1 MKEWFSRKRGIC
13 FFLVLSVLI
22 AAVTLGIK
30 TRKDMLPLPAS
41 LSELVKEV
49 ARPILV
55 DRYDNPLTVTF
66 TNHWNASP
74 LNLHEIPDQLKNLFL
89 FSEDRRFFT
98 HRGVDWMARIN
109 ALVQNLGS
117 SGTLRGASTITEQ
130 VVRMIHPRTRS
141 LWSKWVEGFEAI
153 ALERQNTKTAILEF
167 YLNQVPYAS
176 NRRGVSQAALFY
188 FNRSLDTLNLKEMM
202 ALAVLVR
209 APSSYDL
216 RENSGRIQPVLERLG
231 RSLVDQGVISPLEY
245 ERVAKAD
252 FQLEAPGL
260 FVDAGHFARFAF
272 QSLKSG
278 SGSPGNEAISYM
290 DSSPLYGTEG
300 APARIKTTLDAP
312 LQSFVQTAMETRVGE
327 LQKRGVTGGG
337 CLVVNNSNRE
347 ILAWVCVGDDDSYL
361 INSVLVPRQPGSTL
375 KPFLYALA
383 LEKGW
388 TAATMI
394 LDAPLSNPVGTGL
407 HTFHNYSRRHYG
419 PVTLRQALGNSLN
432 IPAVKAVEFTG
443 GEAFLSTLGNLGI
456 QSLHRHPDFYGD
468 GLALGNGEVSLYEM
482 VQAYASLAGDG
493 IFSPLVWRKDRLDDQ
508 KKTRVFPGDVA
519 SIIGN
524 ILSDSEAR
532 ALEFGRGS
540 LLNFPVETAVKTGT
554 SNDYKD
560 AWTLGFNHAY
570 TVGVWMGNLD
580 GRPMDGVTGSI
591 GPAMVVRSLFAHL
604 NRKGSTAPLYLSSS
618 LIRKKVVIDNQNREH
633 SYDEWFIP
641 GTGPGE
647 GQDLEACGSGDNLDE
662 SDGGFKDG
670 VAGLGI
676 SEDLAT
682 DVRRD
687 RIGFLQPV
695 NGLEMAMDPRI
706 PDSDQAFEFL
716 LAGVEPLDRV
726 EWFLDGNSLGVT
738 LGGRFL
744 WHLEPG
750 SHLVHAHVHKPKGQ
764 DRNHRVRFKVKK
776 GSGNSL
782 LQPPVANRKR

>member
-1 MKEWFSRKRGIC
+1 MFFWKRGLW
-13 FFLVLSVLI
+13 FFLVLLVFI
-22 AAVTLGIK
+22 AAVTLGVK

-41 LSELVKEV
+41 LSELMKEV
-49 ARPILV
+49 ARPTLV
-55 DRYDNPLTVTF
+55 DRYDNPLTVTY
-66 TNHWNASP
+66 TNQWNTSP
-74 LNLHEIPDQLKNLFL
+74 LNLHEIPDQLKSLFL

-98 HRGVDWMARIN
+98 HRGVDWLARLN

-117 SGTLRGASTITEQ
+117 SATVRGASTITEQ
-130 VVRMIHPRTRS
+130 VVRMVHPRPRN

-153 ALERQNTKTAILEF
+153 ALERQNTKAAILEF

-188 FNRSLDTLNLKEMM
+188 FNRSLETLNLKEMM

-216 RENSGRIQPVLERLG
+216 RQNPGRIQPVLERLG
-231 RSLVDQGVISPLEY
+231 CSLVDQELISPLEF
-245 ERVAKAD
+245 ERAVKAG
-252 FQLEAPGL
+252 FQLEPPGL
-260 FVDAGHFARFAF
+260 FVDASHFARFALE
-272 QSLKSG
+272 SLKSC
-278 SGSPGNEAISYM
+278 SGPSRNEAPPCF
-290 DSSPLYGTEG
+290 DSSHLYGAQG
-300 APARIKTTLDAP
+300 IPARIKTTLDAS
-312 LQSFVQTAMETRVGE
+312 LQNFAQTTMDARVAE

-337 CLVVNNSNRE
+337 CLVVNNTTRE

-375 KPFLYALA
+375 KPLLYALA

-432 IPAVKAVEFTG
+432 IPAVKAVGFTG

-456 QSLHRHPDFYGD
+456 QSLTRHPDFYGD

-493 IFSPLVWRKDRLDDQ
+493 VFSPLVWRKDRLDDQ
-508 KKTRVFPGDVA
+508 KNTRVFSGEVA

-604 NRKGSTAPLYLSSS
+604 NRKGSTAPLYLSPS
-618 LIRKKVVIDNQNREH
+618 LIRKKVVVDNHNRGR
-633 SYDEWFIP
+633 SYDEWFVP
-641 GTGPGE
+641 GTGPWE
-647 GQDLEACGSGDNLDE
+647 DQNLKAKGSGYNYGEND
-662 SDGGFKDG
+662 DGLKDG
-670 VAGLGI
+670 VAGLGVP
-676 SEDLAT
+676 EGLVAGGGG
-682 DVRRD
+682 D

-716 LAGVEPLDRV
+716 LAGVEQLDRV
-726 EWFLDGNSLGVT
+726 EWFLDGNPLGVT

-750 SHLVHAHVHKPKGQ
+750 SHLVHAHVHKSKGQ
-764 DRNHRVRFKVKK
+764 NRNHRVRFKVKK
-776 GSGNSL
+776 GSGNSTIKS
-782 LQPPVANRKR
+782 P